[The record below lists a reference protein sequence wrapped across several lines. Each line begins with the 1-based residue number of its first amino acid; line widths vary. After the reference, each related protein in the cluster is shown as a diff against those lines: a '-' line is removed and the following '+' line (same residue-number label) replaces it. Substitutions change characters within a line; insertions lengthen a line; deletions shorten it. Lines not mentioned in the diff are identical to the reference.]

1 MNNLIDRDA
10 VFATLVPVFGEVLHE
25 KRILSLALGAL
36 GVTYTR
42 RLSVAEIGRALA
54 GATGKSPKH
63 GIKQVDRLLSNDALR
78 LDSSLGPMAAYVPWV
93 VGDRAEIYAA
103 LDWTD
108 FDADGQATLTLS
120 MITNHGRATPLVWRT
135 VRKKGMKHHRNE
147 YEDSLLRFAASVMP
161 KGVRVTILADR
172 AFGDIKLYEFLH
184 ETLGWD
190 FVIRF
195 RGCVMVGTN
204 EAAPRPANEWVFENG
219 RARKIEDALVTHSG
233 FQVSG
238 VVCVKKKDMKEAWF
252 LATSRSDLTADE
264 VVELYSRRF
273 TIEESF
279 RDDKDDRFGVGLKEA
294 TIGTPTRRD
303 RLLLLLAIA
312 RLILTS
318 LGAAGEQL
326 GLDAKLRAN
335 TEKTKRTHALITQ
348 GRFYAL
354 GIGVFAALAPA
365 LLDAMHGILGS
376 LAAATHT
383 IGVI

>member
-1 MNNLIDRDA
+1 MSQLIDRNT
-10 VFATLVPVFGEVLHE
+10 VFATLVPVFGELVHE
-25 KRILSLALGAL
+25 KRILSLALGTL
-36 GVTYTR
+36 GVLYTR
-42 RLSVAEIGRALA
+42 RVSVAEIGRALA

-63 GIKQVDRLLSNDALR
+63 GIKQIDRFLSNRALK

-93 VGDRAEIYAA
+93 VGERKEIYAA

-108 FDADGQATLTLS
+108 FDADGQTTLMLS
-120 MITNHGRATPLVWRT
+120 LITSHGRSTPLVWRT
-135 VRKKGMKHHRNE
+135 VRKKGLKNHRNE
-147 YEDSLLRFAASVMP
+147 HEDDLLRFAASVMP
-161 KGVRVTILADR
+161 KGVNVTILADR
-172 AFGDIKLYEFLH
+172 AFGDTKLYELLH

-195 RGCVMVGTN
+195 RGCINVGT
-204 EAAPRPANEWVFENG
+204 EETCPRPASEWLFENG
-219 RARKIEDALVTHSG
+219 RARRIDDALVTHSG
-233 FQVSG
+233 FAVSG

-252 LATSRSDLTADE
+252 LATSRADLTADE

-279 RDDKDDRFGVGLKEA
+279 RDDKDDRFGIGLSEA
-294 TIGTPTRRD
+294 TIGTPARRD
-303 RLLLLLAIA
+303 RLLLLLALA
-312 RLILTS
+312 RIILTS

-335 TEKTKRTHALITQ
+335 TEQTKRTHSLITQ
-348 GRFYAL
+348 GRLYAV
-354 GIGVFAALAPA
+354 GIGVFAALASP
-365 LLDAMHGILGS
+365 LLCAMHGILGS